1 MREVQVRGNRA
12 SRPISGLSASVR
24 RGLWILG
31 LLLAAPLLGACTQ
44 EDIDWIVA
52 EGRAWARANDLIDD
66 QGNPNYI
73 GVAIWYA
80 SPSTDPAAR
89 AALDAGRVVKG
100 IQDADQL
107 AQDGARSGNLDLIE
121 QAIDR
126 RPEDWSY
133 QEQKA
138 ALLLAQEDAAGAEA
152 AFNQATDMVQERIA
166 GGGDCRSLAR
176 NLLTHRQAALHT
188 QMQMRPNAALQ
199 DKLDE
204 TNLELNL
211 LAEGQPTLLC
221 P

>member
-1 MREVQVRGNRA
+1 M
-12 SRPISGLSASVR
+12 SGSLR
-24 RGLWILG
+24 RWLWVLG
-31 LLLAAPLLGACTQ
+31 MLLAAPLLGGCTQ

-66 QGNPNYI
+66 QGNPNYF
-73 GVAIWYA
+73 GFAIWYA

-89 AALDAGRVVKG
+89 AALDAGMVVKG
-100 IQDADQL
+100 IEAADQL
-107 AQDGARSGNLDLIE
+107 AGQGATNGNLGQIE

-138 ALLLAQEDAAGAEA
+138 ALLLAQGDAAGAEA
-152 AFNQATDMVQERIA
+152 AFNLAIDLVSERIA

-176 NLLTHRQAALHT
+176 NLLTHRQLALQT
-188 QMQMRPNAALQ
+188 QLQVRPNDALQ
-199 DKLDE
+199 AKLDE

-211 LAEGQPTLLC
+211 LAEGQPMLLC